1 MRKAM
6 YRLFVLL
13 TLLASPVLY
22 PVLLVVLRV
31 LDGHWA
37 RGGLRELYGFAW
49 TQFKRGYP

>member
-22 PVLLVVLRV
+22 PALLILLRV
-31 LDGHWA
+31 LDGHWE
-37 RGGLRELYGFAW
+37 RGGIWELYRFAW
-49 TQFKRGYP
+49 LQFKRGYP